1 MPWFAP
7 DVDPLLDRALLLGAV
22 VVVVL
27 VAGALWRLLDTR
39 RRRHAFDTLPAPA
52 TSGADLLVA
61 DGQARPAGLGE
72 LGSRATFVVVGTRG
86 CSDCARTLALLRS
99 GLAEADGVAVHHVL
113 AERAPELVDRFH
125 VRTAP
130 TVLLAGPTG
139 HVVGVHPGP
148 VDLDVA
154 TAALGDLAQG
164 RAPFDAVTR

>member
-1 MPWFAP
+1 
-7 DVDPLLDRALLLGAV
+7 VDPLLDRALLLGAV

-27 VAGALWRLLDTR
+27 VSGALWRVLDTR
-39 RRRHAFDTLPAPA
+39 RRRHAFDSLPAPA
-52 TSGADLLVA
+52 TTGADLLVV
-61 DGQARPAGLGE
+61 DGQRPPGLGD

-86 CSDCARTLALLRS
+86 CSDCARTLAQLRS
-99 GLAEADGVAVHHVL
+99 GLAGSDGVAVHHVL

-139 HVVGVHPGP
+139 HVVGVHRGP

-154 TAALGDLAQG
+154 TAALGDVAQG
-164 RAPFDAVTR
+164 RAPFEAVTR